1 VRKKRLLNGILCG
14 VFICLLVKTPVDA
27 QNVSVTDYTVPVSRA
42 DNLRID
48 GLDFNF
54 VTVGEKIQV
63 ESGDGGLVYKRF
75 YNSLPYAYSFDF
87 IGTASYNREPSG
99 NRVGTFATDLDVK
112 VQKYFRETNKFFYS
126 LSPSILYRK
135 NSDRPQVDVTI
146 GLGYGRFINATPLRK
161 AVRIEDFL
169 LTEGIITNHL
179 PKNTMIELGHI
190 IDKKDEYRDLYGDRS
205 YENYWYEDMSNEI
218 NKTGLVLGNKGNV
231 GPIGILRM
239 RDVLIQE
246 NINDRF
252 FGWDASA
259 GVQYQ
264 VFTEEKGI
272 KRPTPAMAISL
283 RYSRPISW
291 STQINTD
298 FKFNTPFDSNFGKN
312 YNLTQKVD
320 IIYEITNKIAFT
332 SLNTIVV
339 DKKQLLDAQ
348 ISVASTAGFTFFI
361 ENKVSLSINEQI
373 SKNEGT
379 PFRQSF
385 GISLNYRLF

>member
-1 VRKKRLLNGILCG
+1 MRKKRLLYGILCG
-14 VFICLLVKTPVDA
+14 VFICLLVNNPADA

-63 ESGDGGLVYKRF
+63 ENGDGGLVYKRF

-87 IGTASYNREPSG
+87 IGTASYNREPLG
-99 NRVGTFATDLDVK
+99 NRVGTFATDLDIK

-135 NSDRPQVDVTI
+135 DSDRPQVDVTV

-169 LTEGIITNHL
+169 ITEGIITNHL

-239 RDVLIQE
+239 REVLIQE

-298 FKFNTPFDSNFGKN
+298 LKFNTPFDSNFGKN

-332 SLNTIVV
+332 ILNTIVV

-348 ISVASTAGFTFFI
+348 ISTASTFSFTFFI

-373 SKNEGT
+373 SKNENS

-385 GISLNYRLF
+385 GIALNYRLF